1 MPSGGESEGRGPEA
15 KRALESPRD
24 CEAGPEKGQ
33 SAAVKNAVGP
43 PRRASIEKFLPGK
56 DRAPPAPRE
65 EWTERKPNGG
75 GGDGVAARLLHPA
88 DPTKGRP
95 SRHHERKERTMTE
108 GHELETSLLAE
119 IGRRTKEIS
128 ETQHELARQQRVLSR
143 AATLL
148 RLGKTA
154 PGVLAEIREQCP
166 DLLQEYCDL
175 QVTLTPPPPLRP
187 VPRAAASA

>member
-1 MPSGGESEGRGPEA
+1 
-15 KRALESPRD
+15 
-24 CEAGPEKGQ
+24 
-33 SAAVKNAVGP
+33 
-43 PRRASIEKFLPGK
+43 
-56 DRAPPAPRE
+56 
-65 EWTERKPNGG
+65 
-75 GGDGVAARLLHPA
+75 
-88 DPTKGRP
+88 
-95 SRHHERKERTMTE
+95 MTE
-108 GHELETSLLAE
+108 GHVLEASLLAE

-148 RLGKTA
+148 RLGTGA

-187 VPRAAASA
+187 VPRRAAASASA

>member
-1 MPSGGESEGRGPEA
+1 MPSAR
-15 KRALESPRD
+15 
-24 CEAGPEKGQ
+24 
-33 SAAVKNAVGP
+33 
-43 PRRASIEKFLPGK
+43 PRRAAIEKFLPGK
-56 DRAPPAPRE
+56 DRAPLDPRDE
-65 EWTERKPNGG
+65 TTEGKRS
-75 GGDGVAARLLHPA
+75 GDGRHGVAARLLYPA
-88 DPTKGRP
+88 DPTKGRA
-95 SRHHERKERTMTE
+95 SKHHERKERTMTE
-108 GHELETSLLAE
+108 GHELEASLLAE

-154 PGVLAEIREQCP
+154 PGVMAEIREQCP

-175 QVTLTPPPPLRP
+175 QLTLTPPPPLRP

>member
-1 MPSGGESEGRGPEA
+1 MA
-15 KRALESPRD
+15 
-24 CEAGPEKGQ
+24 Q
-33 SAAVKNAVGP
+33 
-43 PRRASIEKFLPGK
+43 
-56 DRAPPAPRE
+56 
-65 EWTERKPNGG
+65 
-75 GGDGVAARLLHPA
+75 
-88 DPTKGRP
+88 
-95 SRHHERKERTMTE
+95 
-108 GHELETSLLAE
+108 GHELEASLLAE

-187 VPRAAASA
+187 VPLAAKSA